1 MIDVDD
7 MVSKCRKSSR
17 LLRWLRR
24 AIALIFGLALMRLP
38 NFNMP
43 EAGRWAKFGSGRN
56 LAKFWRLSAQTVVE
70 VARPV
75 FFLCLCLCPAKSLK
89 TTQKNESEWTLSIW
103 LSLSGFWGWNVPVC
117 GIFETFL
124 GVTCVLQRS
133 TVAKQCKSST
143 NVSNNWRHAASN
155 PQCCLPVPLLSGHG
169 HLLVIPMRFFY
180 CLHLYISTT

>member
-17 LLRWLRR
+17 LLRWLRW

-56 LAKFWRLSAQTVVE
+56 LTKFWRLSAQTVVE

-75 FFLCLCLCPAKSLK
+75 FFLCLCLCPAKSLE

-103 LSLSGFWGWNVPVC
+103 LSLSGFWGWK
-117 GIFETFL
+117 
-124 GVTCVLQRS
+124 RS

-143 NVSNNWRHAASN
+143 NVSNIWRHAASN
-155 PQCCLPVPLLSGHG
+155 LQCCLPVPLLSGHG

-180 CLHLYISTT
+180 CLHLYIATT

>member
-1 MIDVDD
+1 MIDVYD

-56 LAKFWRLSAQTVVE
+56 LTKFWRLSAQTVVE

-75 FFLCLCLCPAKSLK
+75 FFLCLCLCLCPAKSLETEK
-89 TTQKNESEWTLSIW
+89 RKWVNFIYLTVIKRILGMKC
-103 LSLSGFWGWNVPVC
+103 SGLRNFWNISRGHLRLAEIDRC
-117 GIFETFL
+117 QT
-124 GVTCVLQRS
+124 
-133 TVAKQCKSST
+133 KSST
-143 NVSNNWRHAASN
+143 GVSNNWRHAASN
-155 PQCCLPVPLLSGHG
+155 PQGCLPVPLLSGHG

-180 CLHLYISTT
+180 CLHLYIATT